1 MGTSNGNI
9 GRPMYSN
16 PIWRAKVSA
25 AITYNRIKITKYCP
39 KCNTPFIVERTV
51 NKDGIQHIKI
61 ERWYNTDGTLTVDRA
76 QSEFESPPSDR
87 LVSYKDI
94 VKW

>member
-9 GRPMYSN
+9 GRP
-16 PIWRAKVSA
+16 KG
-25 AITYNRIKITKYCP
+25 K
-39 KCNTPFIVERTV
+39 KCGMTLEELLT
-51 NKDGIQHIKI
+51 KI